1 MQEILIFLYFGGL
14 SVLTLSRRVVGV
26 NYPAELQENEGAGQ
40 SLIEVTWTCVIDL
53 EGTKKY
59 AES

>member
-40 SLIEVTWTCVIDL
+40 SLKEVTWTCVIDL